1 MAHTH
6 QKIAPGVGGRQGR
19 FAGYCL
25 VIKTQLSLSVEY
37 VGKDFAH
44 HILAGCIIL
53 QKYPGQLVHP
63 QIMLLEELFYR
74 FFVYLHYFIFF
85 CLYYNRILI
94 FLTLS
99 RIFFNANF

>member
-19 FAGYCL
+19 SAGYCL
-25 VIKTQLSLSVEY
+25 VVSRLVIKLQLGLSVEHI
-37 VGKDFAH
+37 GKDFAH

-63 QIMLLEELFYR
+63 QIMLPEELFYR
-74 FFVYLHYFIFF
+74 FFVYLHYFI
-85 CLYYNRILI
+85 LKSATIIQYTIKVDL
-94 FLTLS
+94 
-99 RIFFNANF
+99 